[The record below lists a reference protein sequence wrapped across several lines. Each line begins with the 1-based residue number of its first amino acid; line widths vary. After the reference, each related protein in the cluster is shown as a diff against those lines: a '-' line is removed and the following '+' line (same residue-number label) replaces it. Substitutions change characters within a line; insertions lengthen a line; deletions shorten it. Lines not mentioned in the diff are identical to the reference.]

1 MSQNHGNIV
10 SGVKYS
16 DKVVSRGVWWL
27 LPLIF
32 TVLFF
37 SRCSPGFTNLWKI
50 MMLCVESLVVKS
62 GPNPSLVLRS
72 KLKPT
77 LTLQR
82 LWSFTMRFVSPV
94 EAGGWIPYFPTGRE
108 GNHIKYFRKTYEV
121 IYEIKGHQVS
131 PDWLLAVCLN
141 SYILTGSKHRELAWW
156 RAHRQWEG
164 LLGDGCYGC
173 I

>member
-1 MSQNHGNIV
+1 MTLSLITFISLTVFACVDCLTLLQKTIFSMSQNHGNIV

-27 LPLIF
+27 PPLIF
-32 TVLFF
+32 TVLFV
-37 SRCSPGFTNLWKI
+37 SRCSPGSTNLWKI

-131 PDWLLAVCLN
+131 PDCLLFV
-141 SYILTGSKHRELAWW
+141 
-156 RAHRQWEG
+156 
-164 LLGDGCYGC
+164 
-173 I
+173 